1 MSVKQKQQKN
11 RNKHMKKTK
20 QMVTEFKKQSGV
32 SIVNLTI
39 EKCIE
44 TAKELEI

>member
-1 MSVKQKQQKN
+1 
-11 RNKHMKKTK
+11 MKKTK